1 MSKKQASAKGGILY
15 RSAMLAE
22 RVRAV
27 CACMG
32 LDATEKPLKPGC
44 VMLKVGHLLKV
55 VLAFCVLPLP
65 HGDGKENADGL
76 LAVR

>member
-1 MSKKQASAKGGILY
+1 
-15 RSAMLAE
+15 
-22 RVRAV
+22 
-27 CACMG
+27 MG
-32 LDATEKPLKPGC
+32 LDATEKPLKAGC
-44 VMLKVGHLLKV
+44 VMQKVGHLLKV